1 MSEKTKKILRYII
14 GFISIVV
21 IIYMWND
28 VDVSNYTRED
38 AIPLIVTSVVVSFIK
53 ALMISTVIIIVKV
66 IINKIK
72 KKENKD

>member
-21 IIYMWND
+21 IIYLWND

-38 AIPLIVTSVVVSFIK
+38 AIPLIVTSIVVSFIK
-53 ALMISTVIIIVKV
+53 ALMISIVIIIVKV

-72 KKENKD
+72 RK